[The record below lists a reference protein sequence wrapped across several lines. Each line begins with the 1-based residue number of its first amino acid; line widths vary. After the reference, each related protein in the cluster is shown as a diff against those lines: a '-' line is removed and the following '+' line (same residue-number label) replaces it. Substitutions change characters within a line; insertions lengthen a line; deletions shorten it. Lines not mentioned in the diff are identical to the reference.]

1 MDLDLTGAELQFR
14 EDLQRWLDAVE
25 RPTGLRDY
33 GATPTASDI
42 EPARRWQ
49 QLLHAGGWAGL
60 SWPVEHGGR
69 GASPSEMAIFA
80 EVMAEAGVPR
90 QLNIVGLE
98 LAAPMIM
105 AFGTAAQKAR
115 HLQAILTGEEVWC
128 QLFSEPNAGSDL
140 ASLTTRATERDGR
153 WLVSGQK
160 VWTSGAHYS
169 NFGLL
174 LARTD
179 PTAPDHRGISCFLL
193 PMDRAGIEARPLIQ
207 MDGEAKFN
215 EVFLDNVEVG
225 SDDLLGALGQGWQ
238 VAMSTLGRERLS
250 LGAQAVALLD
260 SIERLRARRPERFV
274 DAVVRQVWVSLWIR
288 IRLLRMTWLRAVSN
302 PGPAGDAAIAV
313 LKLIASE
320 LQRDVAAHSFQVFG
334 AAAQA
339 GDDVD
344 AVRQRFLA
352 APGARLAGGT
362 SEIQRN
368 ILGERVLGLPR
379 EPRSINAPI
388 DPK

>member
-1 MDLDLTGAELQFR
+1 MDLNLTGAELKFR
-14 EDLQRWLDAVE
+14 EDLQCWLEAVE
-25 RPTGLRDY
+25 RPPDLRDY

-60 SWPVEHGGR
+60 SWPTEHGGR

-105 AFGTAAQKAR
+105 AFGTAAQRER
-115 HLQAILTGEEVWC
+115 HLRAILTGAEVWC

-140 ASLTTRATERDGR
+140 ASLATRATEQDGK

-169 NFGLL
+169 DFGLL

-179 PTAPDHRGISCFLL
+179 PAAPDHKGISCFLL
-193 PMDRAGIEARPLIQ
+193 PMDRAGIEARPLVQ

-225 SDDLLGALGQGWQ
+225 PADLLGALGQGWQ

-260 SIERLRARRPERFV
+260 SIERLRARWPERFTN
-274 DAVVRQVWVSLWIR
+274 AIVRQAWASLWIR

-302 PGPAGDAAIAV
+302 PGPAGDSAIAV

-320 LQRDVAAHSFQVFG
+320 LQRDVAAHAVQVLG
-334 AAAQA
+334 IAAQA
-339 GDDVD
+339 GEDVD

-379 EPRSINAPI
+379 EPRSNSAASRGQ
-388 DPK
+388 

>member
-1 MDLDLTGAELQFR
+1 MDLELTGAELQFR
-14 EDLQRWLDAVE
+14 DDLQRWLNTVE
-25 RPTGLRDY
+25 RPAGLRDY
-33 GATPTASDI
+33 GATPTAADI
-42 EPARRWQ
+42 EPAQCWQ
-49 QLLHAGGWAGL
+49 RLLHAGGWAGL
-60 SWPVEHGGR
+60 SWPTEYGGR
-69 GASPSEMAIFA
+69 GATPSEMAIFA
-80 EVMAEAGVPR
+80 EVMAQAGVPR

-105 AFGTAAQKAR
+105 AFGTPEQKQR
-115 HLQAILTGEEVWC
+115 HLHAILIGAEVWC
-128 QLFSEPNAGSDL
+128 QLFSEPSAGSDL
-140 ASLTTRATERDGR
+140 ASLATRAVEQNGR

-169 NFGLL
+169 DFGLL

-179 PTAPDHRGISCFLL
+179 PNAPDHKGISCFLL
-193 PMDRAGIEARPLIQ
+193 PMDRPGIEVRPLVQ

-215 EVFLDNVEVG
+215 EVFLEGVEVG
-225 SDDLLGALGQGWQ
+225 PDDLLGAVGEGWR

-260 SIERLRARRPERFV
+260 SIERLRARRPERFA
-274 DAVVRQVWVSLWIR
+274 DPVVRQMWAGLWIR

-302 PGPAGDAAIAV
+302 PGPSGDQAIAV
-313 LKLIASE
+313 LKLMASE
-320 LQRDVAAHSFQVFG
+320 LQRDVAAHATEVLG
-334 AAAQA
+334 AAVQA
-339 GDDVD
+339 GPDVD
-344 AVRQRFLA
+344 AFRQRFLA

-379 EPRSINAPI
+379 EPRSISV
-388 DPK
+388 